1 MKVLIVLE
9 SYDGASNGNTIS
21 ARRLASSLLER
32 GHEVKIAAAGDSYE
46 GKYGFG
52 VYHLPLFDGLVQA
65 QDSRSADQ
73 MRRRWKRL
81 SIGLTSCMWRCLF
94 PLESLR

>member
-32 GHEVKIAAAGDSYE
+32 GHEVRIAAAGDSYE

-52 VYHLPLFDGLVQA
+52 VYHLPLFDGLVLA
-65 QDSRSADQ
+65 QGFTFGRPDEKKMEEAEMCCNCQLYTPR
-73 MRRRWKRL
+73 
-81 SIGLTSCMWRCLF
+81 T
-94 PLESLR
+94 